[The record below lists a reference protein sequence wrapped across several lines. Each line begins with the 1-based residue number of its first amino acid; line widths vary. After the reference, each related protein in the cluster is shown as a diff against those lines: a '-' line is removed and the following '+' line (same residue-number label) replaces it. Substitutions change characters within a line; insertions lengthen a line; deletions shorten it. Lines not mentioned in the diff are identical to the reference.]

1 MNKNLKK
8 IVLCMALS
16 TSVLVSGNTVKYFNV
31 IDTVKA
37 DENVT
42 TTPVIT
48 DPIMLQLQMLRST
61 KRVMH

>member
-42 TTPVIT
+42 TTP
-48 DPIMLQLQMLRST
+48 DNYRS
-61 KRVMH
+61 K